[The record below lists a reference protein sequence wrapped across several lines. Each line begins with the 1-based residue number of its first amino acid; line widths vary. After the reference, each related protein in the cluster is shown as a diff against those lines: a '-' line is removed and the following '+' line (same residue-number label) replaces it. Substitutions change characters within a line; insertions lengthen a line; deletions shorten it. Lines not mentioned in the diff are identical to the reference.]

1 MLGLPKRKT
10 ISAVVTSCDQKARES
25 RSYSTSRDHDL
36 FRRGQRP
43 NMTTAHVDQDN
54 LKLIQQGFEAFAAGD
69 MAALTKL
76 FHAEAEWREAP
87 KGVIVGNY
95 HGRDAMFD
103 FFGQLHQE
111 TAGTL
116 RANVL
121 SMAATGDQVFVRSEV
136 TGQRLGNSL
145 NADHVQIFTI
155 ADGQVTDVL
164 LYSADHPAEAAF
176 WS

>member
-1 MLGLPKRKT
+1 
-10 ISAVVTSCDQKARES
+10 
-25 RSYSTSRDHDL
+25 
-36 FRRGQRP
+36 
-43 NMTTAHVDQDN
+43 MTTAHVDQDN

-69 MAALTKL
+69 MAALKKL
-76 FHAEAEWREAP
+76 FHADAKHQEAP

-95 HGRDAMFD
+95 HGRDAIFD

-116 RANVL
+116 RVNVL

-155 ADGQVTDVL
+155 ADGQVTDALV
-164 LYSADHPAEAAF
+164 YSADHPAEAAF